1 MTAPIV
7 HAESL
12 ECSCVLLFN
21 LRPADERLSNCYILL
36 FVSRTFDDPKA
47 MPLSE
52 DKVIRRENEGR
63 KGGRWWGRTGVS
75 SSD

>member
-1 MTAPIV
+1 M
-7 HAESL
+7 
-12 ECSCVLLFN
+12 LLFN

-63 KGGRWWGRTGVS
+63 DVVVEEDGGLVF
-75 SSD
+75 